1 MTVKLLT
8 EHNLELLSLT
18 GGCTGLSESTL
29 LKLPHCWKSRFAAN
43 ITVYFIKGTKVSRAR
58 VEEAFNS
65 DIQTVLDDVYSWS
78 NDCNQWPA
86 EVKQIISNM
95 MFNLG
100 LTNMNKF
107 ERLK

>member
-1 MTVKLLT
+1 M
-8 EHNLELLSLT
+8 
-18 GGCTGLSESTL
+18 
-29 LKLPHCWKSRFAAN
+29 SR
-43 ITVYFIKGTKVSRAR
+43 VR

-65 DIQTVLDDVYSWS
+65 DIQTVFDDVFSWS